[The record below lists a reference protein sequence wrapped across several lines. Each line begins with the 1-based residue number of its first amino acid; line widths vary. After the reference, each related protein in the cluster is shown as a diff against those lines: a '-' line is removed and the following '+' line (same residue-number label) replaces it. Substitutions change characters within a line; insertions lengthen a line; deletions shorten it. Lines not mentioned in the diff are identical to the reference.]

1 LNIPSSNPN
10 PLALLICTGYNEKV
24 SHLITIVIYIYIYNN
39 LLNNLLKFKILFEK
53 NNGYLM
59 FDNHSYSNTWPCDHA
74 GPRGPRGGSF

>member
-1 LNIPSSNPN
+1 
-10 PLALLICTGYNEKV
+10 LALLICTGYNEKV
-24 SHLITIVIYIYIYNN
+24 SHLITIVIYIYIYII
-39 LLNNLLKFKILFEK
+39 LILKIKLKFEILFEN